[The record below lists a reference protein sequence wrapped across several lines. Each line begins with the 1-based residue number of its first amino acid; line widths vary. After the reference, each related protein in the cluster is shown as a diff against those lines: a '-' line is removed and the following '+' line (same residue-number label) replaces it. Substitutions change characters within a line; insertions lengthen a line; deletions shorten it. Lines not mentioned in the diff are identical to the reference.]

1 MPCPIPVNSALRAA
15 AVGST
20 HCRPVT
26 VAGGQQSRGG
36 LLLLR
41 NRYRWCV
48 WHTSRPSPARPG
60 AAPGELSPQAA
71 SSAARFAELRSGWTE
86 FVTRVYFTGA
96 LWVGSGAG
104 GALAVSRSCPGE
116 SALKML
122 FRAGSETD
130 APDLPSSDFESQ
142 SPKIGHN
149 RNVTA
154 RSSPKL
160 YNNTPIRTQ
169 IISPETQ

>member
-86 FVTRVYFTGA
+86 FVTRVYSTGP
-96 LWVGSGAG
+96 LWVGGRRRRSFGGEQKLSGRI
-104 GALAVSRSCPGE
+104 GAENAPSCRERNRRTSFAELRLRVTVAQGRP
-116 SALKML
+116 
-122 FRAGSETD
+122 
-130 APDLPSSDFESQ
+130 Q
-142 SPKIGHN
+142 SPRDRQVAQVQCGW
-149 RNVTA
+149 A
-154 RSSPKL
+154 L
-160 YNNTPIRTQ
+160 
-169 IISPETQ
+169 